1 MATSISVAFVHDGM
15 RCMHVGFCLTT
26 VEKWFRATIQTRV
39 EVLVRYYSMIF
50 EEALRRTREYFG
62 LDRNWIQILQN
73 SK

>member
-1 MATSISVAFVHDGM
+1 MYARG
-15 RCMHVGFCLTT
+15 LLPTT
-26 VEKWFRATIQTRV
+26 VEKWFRATIQTTE
-39 EVLVRYYSMIF
+39 EVLVRYYSMIL